1 MAPRAE
7 GEADAAGR
15 AASPVRKER
24 GGSGRPGRGKRS
36 RALSPELSPGER
48 EWNPL
53 VEGFV
58 SSRSFRDPEE
68 VIDVMLHVLAR
79 VRSWADFVSGGFL
92 FLAPLEVKG
101 HFRYGA
107 GRTFQLF
114 EGFVRWMH
122 AQDEI
127 TDWQRDVLLFEI
139 ATQRYCHRVRPERPP
154 GVMELSLPDHQIPK
168 IARELAPTFEDPVL
182 ADEGMVISA
191 LRCLQGHLEMHLGPS
206 QWPPVGSLDPH
217 QLIRDSTSFAQTRAH
232 HESNRALFATLARFY
247 DWAGKTERL
256 QGKRAA
262 EIAAVLAMAA
272 APMGVPSGMVS

>member
-7 GEADAAGR
+7 GDGDAAGR

-24 GGSGRPGRGKRS
+24 GGSGREGRGNRS
-36 RALSPELSPGER
+36 AEPSPELSPGER

-58 SSRSFRDPEE
+58 ATRSFRDPEE

-79 VRSWADFVSGGFL
+79 VRSWAEFVSGGFL
-92 FLAPLEVKG
+92 SLAPLYVKEQ
-101 HFRYGA
+101 FRHGA

-114 EGFVRWMH
+114 EGFVRWMR

-154 GVMELSLPDHQIPK
+154 GVMEMSLSEHDIARL
-168 IARELAPTFEDPVL
+168 ARELTPTLDDPIL
-182 ADEGMVISA
+182 ADEGLVASA
-191 LRCLQGHLEMHLGPS
+191 LRCLRSHLVLQLGPS
-206 QWPPVGSLDPH
+206 HCPPIGSLDPH
-217 QLIRDSTSFAQTRAH
+217 QLIRDVGSFVEH
-232 HESNRALFATLARFY
+232 VSDHEHDRALFTTLSRFY
-247 DWAGKTERL
+247 DWAGKTGRL
-256 QGKRAA
+256 QRERAS

-272 APMGVPSGMVS
+272 APMHVSSGMVS